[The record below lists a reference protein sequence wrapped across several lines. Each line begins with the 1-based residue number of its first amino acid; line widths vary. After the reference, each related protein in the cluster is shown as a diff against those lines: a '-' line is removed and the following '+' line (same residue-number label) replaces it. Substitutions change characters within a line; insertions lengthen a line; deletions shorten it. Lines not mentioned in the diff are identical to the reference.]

1 MSGRAFA
8 GTNRREIFSQ
18 LYEKNVAWY
27 IYLDKRKK
35 AFSLKTSTRKKKK
48 EFFFMID
55 KKLL

>member
-35 AFSLKTSTRKKKK
+35 AFSLKTSPRKKKK
-48 EFFFMID
+48 RVFFYD
-55 KKLL
+55 R